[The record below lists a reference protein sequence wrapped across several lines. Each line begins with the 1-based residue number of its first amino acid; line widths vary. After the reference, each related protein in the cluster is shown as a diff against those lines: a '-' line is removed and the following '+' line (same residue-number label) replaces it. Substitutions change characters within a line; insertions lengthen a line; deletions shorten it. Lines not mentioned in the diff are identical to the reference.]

1 MPILHYIY
9 DPLCGWCYGAA
20 SLISALRELPG
31 LQVRLHAGGMMT
43 GAQRRPVTPE
53 LRSYVLGH
61 DERIAQITGQE
72 FGAAYRDGL
81 LNDAT
86 VVLDSEPPITAIL
99 AVDAL
104 GGDGL
109 AYLKTLQLAHYRD
122 GLKIAD
128 PAVLEELAL
137 SLGLEIAAFRQ
148 VYAAQ
153 AGAATAAHIRAS
165 RDLLAQVGGRGF
177 PTLALETAEGWRLLD
192 VSAGLADPQG
202 FARNLAQ
209 SLPAAN
215 PDFMCGLDGVCN

>member
-20 SLISALRELPG
+20 PLTTALSELPG
-31 LQVRLHAGGMMT
+31 LQLRLHAGGMMA
-43 GAQRRPVTPE
+43 GGQRRPITPE

-61 DERIAQITGQE
+61 DERIARLTGQE

-81 LNDAT
+81 LNDTAA
-86 VVLDSEPPITAIL
+86 VLDSEPPITAIL
-99 AVDAL
+99 AVEAL

-109 AYLKTLQLAHYRD
+109 AFLKALQLAHYRD
-122 GLKIAD
+122 GRKIAD
-128 PAVLEELAL
+128 PAVLEELAA
-137 SLGLEIAAFRQ
+137 SMGLEIAAFRQ
-148 VYAAQ
+148 AYATQ
-153 AGAATAAHIRAS
+153 AGAATTAHIRAS

-192 VSAGLADPQG
+192 VSMGLADPQG

-209 SLPAAN
+209 NLPAEN
-215 PDFMCGLDGVCN
+215 PDLFCGLDGVCN